1 MPTPAYTSLDGPRIT
16 FDALVKDPLVVP
28 ELILSMMQNEFIVDA
43 VLRPAGMTPSGAV
56 RYSESTPLYADDT
69 PEIRAEFGE
78 VPVVPTSVGTPRVV
92 FSHERAMAIM
102 VSDEMRRRQI
112 IDPVTRQLQQVRNT
126 MLYSWNAA
134 FYSAVVANA
143 GIQTLAVSNP
153 WASSNATIRGDIA
166 NGVYL
171 VENASITSAIGFNSF
186 LGFEADAMIIN
197 HGTKNTL
204 LQSSS
209 FAAPYIGDI
218 ASENLQYRGVLPN
231 KIFNLDV
238 LVSRQIPAGN
248 AIIMQRK
255 RCGFVADELPL
266 VASPLYRQEERK
278 SSRSD
283 VQRASAIG
291 LDQPLSIVLISGIL
305 YARLRHWR
313 PFEPQCPEIPAA

>member
-1 MPTPAYTSLDGPRIT
+1 VPTPAYSSLDGPRVT
-16 FDALVKDPLVVP
+16 VDALLKDPLVIP
-28 ELILSMMQNEFIVDA
+28 ALILSMTENEFIVDA
-43 VLRPAGMTPSGAV
+43 VLRGGGLATSGAV

-69 PEIRAEFGE
+69 PEIRAEFAE
-78 VPVVPTSVGTPRVV
+78 VPVVPTSIGIPRVV
-92 FSHERAMAIM
+92 FTHERAMAIM

-112 IDPVTRQLQQVRNT
+112 IDPVTRQLTQVQNT

-134 FYSAVVANA
+134 FFSAVTANT

-171 VENASITSAIGFNSF
+171 IENAQITSSLGFNSF
-186 LGFEADAMIIN
+186 LGFEADTMIIN

-218 ASENLQYRGVLPN
+218 ASENLQYTGVLPN

-238 LVSRQIPAGN
+238 MVSRQIPAGN
-248 AIIMQRK
+248 ALIMQRN
-255 RCGFVADELPL
+255 RCGFIADELPL
-266 VASPLYRQEERK
+266 QASPLYRDEPRK
-278 SSRSD
+278 TQRSD
-283 VQRASAIG
+283 VQRSAAIG
-291 LDQPLSIVLISGIL
+291 LDQPLALVLLSGI
-305 YARLRHWR
+305 
-313 PFEPQCPEIPAA
+313 